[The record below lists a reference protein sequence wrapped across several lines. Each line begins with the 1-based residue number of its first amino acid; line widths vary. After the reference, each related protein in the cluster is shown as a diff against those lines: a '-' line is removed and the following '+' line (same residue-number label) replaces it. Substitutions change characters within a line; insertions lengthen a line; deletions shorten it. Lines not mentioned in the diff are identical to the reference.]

1 MAQAAPGA
9 GALGPQAVVLVPLLP
24 LAPRARQPDFSV
36 VRSDEMKGRKD
47 LPDSRLSLLL
57 SQLPRGPTAGLEVEA
72 MLGGGGGG
80 YNHCVQ

>member
-1 MAQAAPGA
+1 MPASLTSQ
-9 GALGPQAVVLVPLLP
+9 
-24 LAPRARQPDFSV
+24 V

-47 LPDSRLSLLL
+47 LPDSCLSLLL

-72 MLGGGGGG
+72 MLGDGGGG